1 MLVDSLLSPYV
12 SAWSSSRTHYLTDGW
27 SNPVVDNPE
36 EGKDVA
42 RQLWWPYMRTRAENS
57 RFGVKLEG
65 AGKVR
70 VFAICNPILQAL
82 LKPLHDW
89 AMVVPSLLPT
99 DGTYDQTRPIL
110 RLKGYKKL

>member
-1 MLVDSLLSPYV
+1 
-12 SAWSSSRTHYLTDGW
+12 
-27 SNPVVDNPE
+27 
-36 EGKDVA
+36 
-42 RQLWWPYMRTRAENS
+42 MRTRAENG

-89 AMVVPSLLPT
+89 VMAVLRLLPT
-99 DGTYDQTRPIL
+99 DGTYDQTRPIR
-110 RLKGYKKL
+110 RLKGYKKLYSFDLKAATDSLPIHLSSRLLAGLVGESLAYTWADILKGVSFHFQ